1 VSEPQ
6 PAGGAP
12 GAGGPSDDD
21 VVRIV
26 AGGPTEEEVVA
37 LVAAL
42 AAAASVRG
50 GGVEPDPEPAL
61 WADRAALLRVP
72 PTPGPGAWRAAAWR
86 R

>member
-1 VSEPQ
+1 MSVS
-6 PAGGAP
+6 
-12 GAGGPSDDD
+12 GAGSSGAAGPSEDD
-21 VVRIV
+21 VVRVV

-50 GGVEPDPEPAL
+50 SSGEPDPGPDL
-61 WADRAALLRVP
+61 WSDKATLLRVP
-72 PTPGPGAWRAAAWR
+72 PAPGPGAWRAAAWR

>member
-1 VSEPQ
+1 MSEA
-6 PAGGAP
+6 AGT
-12 GAGGPSDDD
+12 AGTPDDD

-50 GGVEPDPEPAL
+50 SAVAPEPEPDA
-61 WADRAALLRVP
+61 WSDRSALLRVP
-72 PTPGPGAWRAAAWR
+72 RAPGPGAWRASAWR

>member
-1 VSEPQ
+1 MSVS
-6 PAGGAP
+6 GTS
-12 GAGGPSDDD
+12 GPSEDD
-21 VVRIV
+21 VVRVV

-50 GGVEPDPEPAL
+50 GAVEPDPGPDL

-72 PTPGPGAWRAAAWR
+72 PAPGPGAWRAAAWR

>member
-1 VSEPQ
+1 MS
-6 PAGGAP
+6 AP
-12 GAGGPSDDD
+12 DQDD

-42 AAAASVRG
+42 AAAATARG
-50 GGVEPDPEPAL
+50 AAAGPVEEASA

-72 PTPGPGAWRAAAWR
+72 PAPGPGAWRAAAWR